1 MEEFSDLIDKLSSFE
16 VDLSA
21 WRNLHFLETKAR
33 IAQLFGHL
41 KVKATYSTVIRQ
53 IEHSC

>member
-21 WRNLHFLETKAR
+21 WRNLHFLETKAQ